1 MSGGVLEIF
10 LLVNVFAAGVLLP
23 IAIRHALAH
32 FRKDSHKEKAET
44 SIEISPE
51 VKEEMALVAKDKFQ
65 KTIDHSA
72 RHLEQGLDQTSIKL
86 SAKLDK
92 LGSDIVENEM
102 KRYRASVEAL
112 QAQTENNLSNASS
125 EIAKHQAELKSKIDD
140 HQKEIETKITAEL
153 EEEKQMLISQID
165 TKIADAVTS
174 FLVETLQHNV
184 DIGAQTDYIM
194 QMLEEHKSE
203 LKKEVSDEN

>member
-140 HQKEIETKITAEL
+140 HQKEI
-153 EEEKQMLISQID
+153 D